1 MWYIKKREEVKIVL
15 NFLGGGDFEESKYL
29 LIRKILLK

>member
-15 NFLGGGDFEESKYL
+15 NFLGGGEVKESKYL
-29 LIRKILLK
+29 LFWKILLK